1 MADPKTTN
9 RLVSTDSKF
18 DFYANVL
25 SHAELYANNI
35 SANSFN
41 VGSQT
46 LEEYIQSVGGGGGS
60 GDVTNN
66 YVTATFVS
74 NNYLED
80 IKSTFGTGDVTNNY
94 LTAIFS
100 SNNYIQ
106 DILDT
111 KATNTY
117 VNSTFSS
124 NNYIQDQLDLKAT
137 NTYVNSTFTSNN
149 YVDGRFSSNTYVTS
163 KIGLRATNTYVNST
177 FVSNNYLDGNFT
189 SNSYIVSTFASNNYI
204 QDHVATEVAA
214 LVDSAPSTLD
224 TLNELAAALGDDANF
239 AATITNKIGLRATN
253 TYVNDT
259 FSSNNYLQDQLDLKA
274 TNTYVN
280 STFTSNN
287 YVEGRFVS
295 NTYVTTRLGI
305 RATNTYVQE
314 TFTSNNYVQDVLD
327 TKATNTYVNSTFT
340 SNNYVDGRFT
350 SNTYVTSKIG
360 LRATNTYVNSI
371 FTSNNYVDGRFTS
384 NSFVKDTF
392 TSNNYVQTQLG
403 SKLDSSSYTASDV
416 LTKIKTVDGTG
427 SGLDA
432 DLLDGLDV
440 LSLVSNNYLQG
451 RLTAF
456 GNGDVTNNYLVA
468 TFTSNNYVQT
478 QLGLKLN
485 SSSYT
490 AADVL
495 TKIKTVDG
503 AGSGL
508 NADTLDG
515 LQGSSYSS
523 NNYITNHYTTN
534 NYIQTFVAAEVAGIV
549 DSAPAAL
556 DTLNELA
563 AALGDDANFSTTV
576 SNQIGL
582 RATNTYVNS
591 TFSSN
596 NYLQG
601 QLSTK
606 LNSSSYTASDVLTKI
621 KTVDGSG
628 SGLDADLLD
637 GIQVTGLVSNN
648 YAQDTFV
655 SNGFGT
661 DTFSSNNY
669 NLSIFTSNN
678 YVDGKFTSNTFL
690 TDTFTTNNYVDGRFT
705 SNTYVISK
713 YASNTYVTSK
723 LGLRATNTYVNS
735 TFTSNSYVDGRFTSN
750 NFVKSIFTSN
760 NYVDAQLGLKLDSS
774 SYTASDV
781 LTKIKTVDGSGS
793 GLDADTLDGLQGSS
807 YVSNNYVDGRFT
819 SNAFLVA
826 TFTTN
831 NYIQSYV
838 SSEVASLV
846 DSAPATLDTL
856 NELAAALG
864 DDANFATTV
873 STQIGIRAT
882 NTYVNSTFSSNN
894 YLQGLGYTTNTGDV
908 SNNYL
913 QSLGYTTNTGDVSN
927 NYLQGLGFTT
937 NVGDVTNTYLTA
949 TFSSNNYLQ
958 GQLGDKLNSSS
969 YTASD
974 VLTKIK
980 TVDGSGSGLDADLLD
995 GQHASAFQTVAAPN
1009 SPSITSTTV
1018 VNETIELVFGQSS
1031 TSGVTRYEVWS
1042 DGATGSDYSLI
1053 AIIPSQD
1060 AAASM
1065 SVIDSSFDTDGTV
1078 AYRVYAV
1085 KNGVY
1090 STAATT
1096 TKSFTIPS
1104 LDVSNMSVVS
1114 DITTFHVQYDL
1125 PDTRFM
1131 DHIEI
1136 YKDAETTLG
1145 ALSRTGAALVYSGS
1159 SDNFTYTIPTADL
1172 DKFHQFWVEVV
1183 SV

>member
-9 RLVSTDSKF
+9 RFVSTDSKF
-18 DFYANVL
+18 DFYANVI

-46 LEEYIQSVGGGGGS
+46 LEEYIQSVGGGGGGS

-100 SNNYIQ
+100 SNNYVQ

-177 FVSNNYLDGNFT
+177 FVSNNYLDGKFS
-189 SNSYIVSTFASNNYI
+189 SNSFIVSTFASNNYI

-239 AATITNKIGLRATN
+239 ATTITNKIGLRATN

-350 SNTYVTSKIG
+350 SN
-360 LRATNTYVNSI
+360 
-371 FTSNNYVDGRFTS
+371 
-384 NSFVKDTF
+384 SFVKDTF
-392 TSNNYVQTQLG
+392 TSNNYVQTQFDLKATNTYVNSTFTSNNYVEGRFTSNNYVESQLSNKVSTTHAGDVSITGNVTITSTENG
-403 SKLDSSSYTASDV
+403 SSAGPDLILYRNSASPNDGDYIGQIQFKGRQDGPGDEIYAKVTGKIRDSTNGTEDGLIETAIKGNGTFTIVSRQRSDELQLLNGV
-416 LTKIKTVDGTG
+416 GLSVDGSITVGGTVDGRDIASDG
-427 SGLDA
+427 STLDSISGTYA
-432 DLLDGLDV
+432 
-440 LSLVSNNYLQG
+440 SNNYLVTTFASNNYLQD

-508 NADTLDG
+508 DADTLDG

-596 NYLQG
+596 NYLQS

-637 GIQVTGLVSNN
+637 GQQGSYYLDWTNTTNKPDPVITLGGDLSGSVTLTDLASGTLTATIQPNSVALSIDTTGNYVATISGTTNEVEVSGSGSEGAGVTVGLPNDVTIGNDLTVTNDIIQTNHS
-648 YAQDTFV
+648 FV
-655 SNGFGT
+655 SSTITTTSTSQTNL
-661 DTFSSNNY
+661 DTFSTSTYSGAEVNVTAISNGERHMTKILVVHDGTTAY
-669 NLSIFTSNN
+669 ATEYGSIFTNTSLAT
-678 YVDGKFTSNTFL
+678 YDVD
-690 TDTFTTNNYVDGRFT
+690 
-705 SNTYVISK
+705 IS
-713 YASNTYVTSK
+713 
-723 LGLRATNTYVNS
+723 
-735 TFTSNSYVDGRFTSN
+735 
-750 NFVKSIFTSN
+750 
-760 NYVDAQLGLKLDSS
+760 
-774 SYTASDV
+774 
-781 LTKIKTVDGSGS
+781 SGS
-793 GLDADTLDGLQGSS
+793 VRL
-807 YVSNNYVDGRFT
+807 R
-819 SNAFLVA
+819 
-826 TFTTN
+826 
-831 NYIQSYV
+831 
-838 SSEVASLV
+838 
-846 DSAPATLDTL
+846 
-856 NELAAALG
+856 
-864 DDANFATTV
+864 
-873 STQIGIRAT
+873 
-882 NTYVNSTFSSNN
+882 
-894 YLQGLGYTTNTGDV
+894 
-908 SNNYL
+908 
-913 QSLGYTTNTGDVSN
+913 
-927 NYLQGLGFTT
+927 
-937 NVGDVTNTYLTA
+937 VTP
-949 TFSSNNYLQ
+949 
-958 GQLGDKLNSSS
+958 
-969 YTASD
+969 
-974 VLTKIK
+974 
-980 TVDGSGSGLDADLLD
+980 
-995 GQHASAFQTVAAPN
+995 ASA
-1009 SPSITSTTV
+1009 TSTVFNTSMML
-1018 VNETIELVFGQSS
+1018 IE
-1031 TSGVTRYEVWS
+1031 
-1042 DGATGSDYSLI
+1042 
-1053 AIIPSQD
+1053 
-1060 AAASM
+1060 
-1065 SVIDSSFDTDGTV
+1065 
-1078 AYRVYAV
+1078 
-1085 KNGVY
+1085 N
-1090 STAATT
+1090 
-1096 TKSFTIPS
+1096 
-1104 LDVSNMSVVS
+1104 
-1114 DITTFHVQYDL
+1114 
-1125 PDTRFM
+1125 
-1131 DHIEI
+1131 
-1136 YKDAETTLG
+1136 
-1145 ALSRTGAALVYSGS
+1145 
-1159 SDNFTYTIPTADL
+1159 
-1172 DKFHQFWVEVV
+1172 
-1183 SV
+1183 